1 MNTIEYGPVMA
12 DLAGLVLTEAE
23 SHFLRD
29 PKVGGVILFARN
41 FANREQLRALTASLH
56 ALRSPPLLIAVDH
69 EGGRVQRFRD
79 GYLHLPPM
87 RRLGGLWEQSPAKAM
102 AAAVDVGFILAGEL
116 RRDGVDL
123 SFTPVLDLDWGGSSV
138 IGDRAFHSK
147 PEVVGALAR
156 ALSHGLLLAGMANC
170 GKHFPGHGWT
180 RADSHHELP
189 VDERTLEAILA
200 DDARVFVDLGTPALA
215 SLMTAHVVYP
225 AVDSKPASFSSI
237 WLRQILR
244 ERLQFDGVIFSD
256 DLSMQGAV
264 GLGTVEERAQAALA
278 AGCDMVLVCN
288 APEQAAKVVSAP
300 GIMGSALSSQRIAR
314 LMPVSPPPAEAHLEL
329 ARTRLQ
335 DALT

>member
-1 MNTIEYGPVMA
+1 
-12 DLAGLVLTEAE
+12 
-23 SHFLRD
+23 
-29 PKVGGVILFARN
+29 
-41 FANREQLRALTASLH
+41 
-56 ALRSPPLLIAVDH
+56 
-69 EGGRVQRFRD
+69 
-79 GYLHLPPM
+79 
-87 RRLGGLWEQSPAKAM
+87 
-102 AAAVDVGFILAGEL
+102 
-116 RRDGVDL
+116 
-123 SFTPVLDLDWGGSSV
+123 
-138 IGDRAFHSK
+138 
-147 PEVVGALAR
+147 
-156 ALSHGLLLAGMANC
+156 
-170 GKHFPGHGWT
+170 
-180 RADSHHELP
+180 
-189 VDERTLEAILA
+189 
-200 DDARVFVDLGTPALA
+200 
-215 SLMTAHVVYP
+215 MTAHVVYP

-300 GIMGSALSSQRIAR
+300 GIVGTALSSQRIAR